1 MDLPLNALR
10 AFEVSARH
18 LSFTRAGLE
27 LHLTQAAVSQHV
39 KNLEDRLGKK
49 LFRRVPKGLALT
61 DEGMALLPVLVDAF
75 ERIESTLES
84 FEAGHKKEVLSVGVV
99 GTFAV
104 GWLLPRMR
112 EFQMR
117 YPFVELRLFT
127 NNNRVDLA
135 GDGLDYAI
143 RFGDGHWHGTEAI
156 QLLSA
161 PLAPVCSP
169 SMASR
174 IATARD
180 LGRETLLRSY
190 RSDEWLAW
198 FKEAELA
205 PPLLTGPMFDS
216 SLVLADAAA
225 QGAGVALLP
234 VRLFSRDLRGGRLVR
249 LFDAQV
255 DLGGYWLTRLATRKE
270 THVML
275 VFREWLERSCRDL

>member
-27 LHLTQAAVSQHV
+27 LHLTQTAVSQHV

-75 ERIESTLES
+75 ERIGTTLDSFKST
-84 FEAGHKKEVLSVGVV
+84 HKKEVLSVGAV

-112 EFQMR
+112 EFQTR
-117 YPFVELRLFT
+117 YPFIELRLFT

-135 GDGLDYAI
+135 GDGLDCAI
-143 RFGDGHWHGTEAI
+143 RFGDGHWHSTEAI
-156 QLLSA
+156 HLFSA
-161 PLAPVCSP
+161 PLAPMCAP
-169 SMASR
+169 STASR
-174 IATARD
+174 IHVIRD

-190 RSDEWLAW
+190 RADEWQAW
-198 FKEAELA
+198 FKAAKLE

-225 QGAGVALLP
+225 QGDGVALLP
-234 VRLFSRDLRGGRLVR
+234 VRLFSRDLRAGRLVC
-249 LFDAQV
+249 LFNTQV
-255 DLGGYWLTRLATRKE
+255 ELGSYWLTRLKARKE
-270 THVML
+270 SHAML
-275 VFREWLERSCRDL
+275 VFRDWLKQSCREP